1 MSSEFDTAVTNV
13 INNETTAPD
22 KAQAAREGYVGAV
35 DTNPDEYAEMQRV
48 ARRVGVPTNVAMDM
62 PQEVKKQASIGSI
75 NFDTLAQTNPAT
87 ASLLADT
94 NKAKIAHDDVP
105 NLQATE
111 RSLNGD
117 IIERMQ
123 RGYVQGRSGLIGGTI
138 EPMQRGY
145 AQGRSG
151 LTLMLHS
158 MGLFKGLEEQK
169 RAAAESNG
177 ISYDPTVETAT
188 MMAQRQREVEKYPI
202 PEDIQNGM
210 NEISKAPDFASAFE
224 SALSNPRAVLETTLQ
239 SLGTSF
245 PALATTAGGSIF
257 GPVGTAAGAGMGSF
271 AVEYGSTLQDVL
283 TDKGMD
289 PNNAMDIHRMI
300 NDPVIMDAARDK
312 AIKRGIPVA
321 IFDAITAG
329 VAGKLL
335 AGAKATPLSVA
346 TRVGGELAVQ
356 AGGGAAGEAAAQA
369 ATGEFKPGDIIMEA
383 IAELPTGL
391 VEIPGN
397 YKVALGKAQRSEDN
411 TRFVET
417 LNDLSSA
424 SKVLQRDPETFE
436 AFVNHAAENGPVDH
450 VYIDASTLMQSGVA
464 DQIAAVSPSVAEQL
478 PLAQSTGGQIS
489 IPVGEYA
496 ARIAPTEYAQAL
508 VDHIKTSPDEFS
520 RAEAADFM
528 QNHQEELQKEIERS
542 LGNAQL
548 NDEFKQSTARLKEKF
563 QTELDAVGHH
573 TTDVNKTYATLLG
586 DYFAVNAA
594 KMGMSPEE
602 LHNQYALRFASELQQ
617 GYDQSRVDMHFKDVT
632 KRIEGLTIAANDLK
646 EGKISRE
653 DYDRLVNELKPVT
666 PYASTPEPSSTEA
679 MQSSLTSDKVPKIG
693 RAASILHT
701 GDHVGLRLD
710 IPAYRDHG
718 TWVVS
723 IHSARASDK
732 SGMAGKAIG
741 YDSVAAVTDA
751 RFGINE
757 KAGINIAAGKPKATI
772 ATVEGKWAPITPEEA
787 HAKVTEALQD
797 PEWVQVGMDP
807 ERHSYFYDRKS
818 MEPVVSADEVVQIGP
833 LLMAKNPVY
842 APKDHFLYQSNNQS
856 APAPTAPNN
865 PHTLSS
871 LTQAIKSIMDK
882 AFGDGWTN
890 RLLSTGKFKVISR
903 DEAVGLIG
911 KNAMFHKVW
920 HGSPHDH
927 DKFDSSKIGTGE
939 GAQAFGY
946 GLYFTDAK
954 SIAEWYRDKLS
965 GNMLPSVIFTINGKE
980 FDTSE
985 IENDEVRNE
994 VERAI
999 EYAHESDD
1007 AKYDLDSFMED
1018 IISDAKNELEYT
1030 DEDDSEYIELNERI
1044 SEATN
1049 IIKNADIDV
1058 SYPEGKLYEVDLAPS
1073 QDEYLDWDKPLSEQ
1087 SETVKNATGKYID
1100 ELVKE
1105 RLKDRY
1111 KIEDSSYGFDVYDKE
1126 HGRYL
1131 FNNGLYSDKKSFN
1144 EWAKNQVLKELNIDS
1159 GNGIYNYFI
1168 NNKGSDKAASEYL
1181 NSIGIRGIRYK
1192 AEGGKSDANNYV
1204 IFDDNDINIE
1214 AKYSKDGQVLAF
1226 YNPADDTTYFV
1237 HDNISQDQ
1245 SADSIKGLMLHEIG
1259 VHALQLGKTNVE
1271 FKALLTQF
1279 ERLKETNPRVKSAF
1293 DRVPDDTKEE
1303 HITEEA
1309 LSYFLENNPTS
1320 TLAQRIIEA
1329 FRQLV
1334 RAIGNTL
1341 IGKDKFKYSQWANN
1355 LTEQELRN
1363 MATIAL
1369 MSAPESLLFDNIGGE
1384 SNLFAS
1390 KTTGNNGN
1398 FDPND
1403 ANIYHQFAG
1412 VQAWTADTHALT
1424 KAIERIKKGE
1434 NPEQVR
1440 KETGWHTGADG
1451 VWRFEISDDKAKF
1464 NTPYD
1469 DWTADRI
1476 REEIQVQPNPDEI
1489 TGLYRAIFR
1498 EGTPDHFGSMGRS
1511 EEEAI
1516 NNVVRNV
1523 RNKRFADEGFD
1534 INKVSDGDTFV
1545 LSHVLSHSD
1554 LFDAYPSLLNLRVH
1568 FEENTHAYNGN
1579 FNPNT
1584 DVISLAITG
1593 DEKQMLS
1600 TLLHE
1605 IQHAIQEKEGFGLG
1619 GNTSKY
1625 FTDAVKTALGN
1636 LSKQHEEKIAEWTNA
1651 NFDKMVDHRVA
1662 AKVAR
1667 YGLMYESAQRLIG
1680 YANRSEP
1687 SGVFRLIR
1695 QEMQWIYSDEFSK
1708 NDKAQDLQRDFYNI
1722 PKRHKKNERNAF
1734 IGDMAFRAGR
1744 VLLDEIGP
1752 MYQGQFKNDPRTMKG
1767 MLKALE
1773 READKKRQALTP
1785 LRDFENEAWMAE
1797 NVKRAHSFS
1806 SPYDVYQSLAGEVE
1820 ARNTQ
1825 ARQGMTPE
1833 ERRNTSPKQSADV
1846 PIDKI
1851 IVRFGGLEIR
1861 APMASIAEQATY
1873 NQGANTNRGSF
1884 NPTNL
1889 TISLLKK
1896 ADLTTF
1902 LHETGHFFLEMQMDL
1917 AAKLEHE
1924 AGLFGIENLKPGEQ
1938 SIIKDANTLLDWFGV
1953 QDLDTWH
1960 RMSLD
1965 EKRGFH
1971 EQTARGFEVYLFEG
1985 NAPSI
1990 ELQPVFQRFK
2000 EWLKRVYKSIE
2011 ALNVV
2016 LTDEVRGVFDRML
2029 ASEEQIQLAQQ
2040 ARSMMPLFATLD
2052 AAPMSADEFREYQ
2065 NLQQDATASAV
2076 DELDARGLRDM
2087 KWLRNARSKVLK
2099 AMQKDAKEK
2108 RREVRAEA
2116 RIEVLSQPIYRAW
2129 ALLTAKINPEDR
2141 LPKPNVTKSNPNVVT
2156 PEIDSL
2162 FAAVA
2167 KLGGLNKSELMSSW
2181 DLDPAYKPYSGVFGK
2196 PTWRKDGGLSID
2208 SMLEALTPYGYLT
2221 LDHHGKPEDSREFEE
2236 LFDRELRGD
2245 PQYSFERDYNRDQ
2258 EQRAGGHIVNPYA
2271 LNAVRFDKG
2280 ELLAANI
2287 TDEDLSKLQAYK
2299 MVSKGD
2305 GMHQDIVADLIL
2317 DENGNAEFTS
2327 GDDLIQYLLAA
2338 TPPNEEIE
2346 ALTDLRMLEKYGDLS
2361 SPGAIEKAADKAI
2374 HNDLRARLVA
2384 TEANAL
2390 AKATGGKKILA
2401 SAAKMLA
2408 ATTIAR
2414 KKIRDL
2420 IPSLYTN
2427 AEVRAAK
2434 SAEKYMRAKDLVNA
2448 AAEKRNQL
2456 FNMFAAKAAMDARD
2470 EVEKGLRYLK
2480 KFNGNIKGID
2490 ADYADQ
2496 IAAILSRFDLRKIS
2510 NKEMDRRKTLDK
2522 WLTAQ
2527 EEEGLVPDL
2536 PEHIT
2541 NEAFIKPYKEL
2552 SVEEFRG
2559 VIDSVKQIEHL
2570 GRLKKKLLLAKD
2582 QREFDAIR
2590 DEIVQSINDNSQ
2602 GRIANTRTINT
2613 GVEQAKKKW
2622 GAFAWGHAKV
2632 ATLAKVL
2639 DGGNIGGPVW
2649 EFLIRPANE
2658 RGDWE
2663 TTQRAEATLALSQIL
2678 APVFNLGKM
2687 GGKGLT
2693 FQTVD
2698 RSFNREARIAIA
2710 LNVGNEGNLQ
2720 RLLGGEGWSL
2730 EQIMPILKTLTREEW
2745 TAVQAIWDHFETY
2758 RPLIAAK
2765 ERRVYG
2771 KEPNWVEPTPF
2782 NVVLAD
2788 GETVSLRGGYYP
2800 IKYDPAASQR
2810 AEEHSDAEAAK
2821 RQLQGAYT
2829 SATTRRSFTK
2839 ARAEEV
2845 KGRPLLY
2852 SLSGVYAGVNDVIH
2866 DLAWH
2871 EWLIDTNRL
2880 IKNTAIDTAIRQHYG
2895 PEFKNQFKTWTSAI
2909 AEGEKGSDN
2918 TVDIALSR
2926 IRQGVSVSGLGF
2938 NVMSAAMQPTGITQS
2953 ISVVGAKWV
2962 GLGVSR
2968 YLADISGSTRTTNE
2982 LSEFMAN
2989 RARTRFRELNELR
3002 NSVEDQ
3008 SPYKEWLGRYAYFL
3022 MMRCQQMVDV
3032 PTWIGAYEKALAEGV
3047 TDDKAIA
3054 LADQAVI
3061 DSQGSGML
3069 KDLSAIER
3077 GGAAQKLFTVFYSYM
3092 NTALNVGISKTMSA
3106 ELGKRKAKLA
3116 ADYLLLYV
3124 LPPVLGFA
3132 IKEALTPTGDDDD
3145 DYWEKLPKRLASNQ
3159 IDYLM
3164 GLMVVVREFS
3174 EAAKL
3179 MTGVEDHKQDYQG
3192 PAGVRMIAD
3201 SVKFGEQLG
3210 QGEFDTPFRK
3220 SFVNLMGD
3228 AFALPSAQINRTVT
3242 GIEAISEGKT
3252 SNPAAI
3258 AFGFKEHH

>member
-13 INNETTAPD
+13 INNETPAPD

-123 RGYVQGRSGLIGGTI
+123 RGYAQGRSGLIGGTI

-842 APKDHFLYQSNNQS
+842 APKDHFLYQSNLQTDT
-856 APAPTAPNN
+856 PAFKKWFGDSKVVDAEGKPLVVYHGSDQRFNVFDMNRETKRWTSFTESTVQTSGSFFSLSREDAENYGGNITEAYLRISKPFGEI
-865 PHTLSS
+865 HRLSS
-871 LTQAIKSIMDK
+871 QSTPEDRAIVKQQIADAEYILEPLIYENDVDGRKMIDTDNGMAAEDIDANGEWVNKVLFNHGYVDWAYLDNPQVVSRMKERGYDGARVGEPNDSSGESWFVVSPTQIKS
-882 AFGDGWTN
+882 
-890 RLLSTGKFKVISR
+890 
-903 DEAVGLIG
+903 
-911 KNAMFHKVW
+911 
-920 HGSPHDH
+920 
-927 DKFDSSKIGTGE
+927 
-939 GAQAFGY
+939 
-946 GLYFTDAK
+946 
-954 SIAEWYRDKLS
+954 
-965 GNMLPSVIFTINGKE
+965 
-980 FDTSE
+980 
-985 IENDEVRNE
+985 
-994 VERAI
+994 
-999 EYAHESDD
+999 
-1007 AKYDLDSFMED
+1007 
-1018 IISDAKNELEYT
+1018 
-1030 DEDDSEYIELNERI
+1030 
-1044 SEATN
+1044 
-1049 IIKNADIDV
+1049 
-1058 SYPEGKLYEVDLAPS
+1058 
-1073 QDEYLDWDKPLSEQ
+1073 
-1087 SETVKNATGKYID
+1087 
-1100 ELVKE
+1100 
-1105 RLKDRY
+1105 
-1111 KIEDSSYGFDVYDKE
+1111 
-1126 HGRYL
+1126 
-1131 FNNGLYSDKKSFN
+1131 
-1144 EWAKNQVLKELNIDS
+1144 
-1159 GNGIYNYFI
+1159 
-1168 NNKGSDKAASEYL
+1168 
-1181 NSIGIRGIRYK
+1181 
-1192 AEGGKSDANNYV
+1192 
-1204 IFDDNDINIE
+1204 
-1214 AKYSKDGQVLAF
+1214 
-1226 YNPADDTTYFV
+1226 
-1237 HDNISQDQ
+1237 
-1245 SADSIKGLMLHEIG
+1245 
-1259 VHALQLGKTNVE
+1259 
-1271 FKALLTQF
+1271 
-1279 ERLKETNPRVKSAF
+1279 
-1293 DRVPDDTKEE
+1293 
-1303 HITEEA
+1303 
-1309 LSYFLENNPTS
+1309 
-1320 TLAQRIIEA
+1320 
-1329 FRQLV
+1329 
-1334 RAIGNTL
+1334 
-1341 IGKDKFKYSQWANN
+1341 
-1355 LTEQELRN
+1355 
-1363 MATIAL
+1363 
-1369 MSAPESLLFDNIGGE
+1369 
-1384 SNLFAS
+1384 
-1390 KTTGNNGN
+1390 TTGNNGN

-1403 ANIYHQFAG
+1403 ANIYHQSAP
-1412 VQAWTADTHALT
+1412 V
-1424 KAIERIKKGE
+1424 
-1434 NPEQVR
+1434 V
-1440 KETGWHTGADG
+1440 GA
-1451 VWRFEISDDKAKF
+1451 
-1464 NTPYD
+1464 N
-1469 DWTADRI
+1469 
-1476 REEIQVQPNPDEI
+1476 
-1489 TGLYRAIFR
+1489 
-1498 EGTPDHFGSMGRS
+1498 
-1511 EEEAI
+1511 
-1516 NNVVRNV
+1516 
-1523 RNKRFADEGFD
+1523 
-1534 INKVSDGDTFV
+1534 
-1545 LSHVLSHSD
+1545 
-1554 LFDAYPSLLNLRVH
+1554 
-1568 FEENTHAYNGN
+1568 
-1579 FNPNT
+1579 
-1584 DVISLAITG
+1584 AITG
-1593 DEKQMLS
+1593 DLDRVNPDVKDAVESRIARMGEEEQQRVRANLEAFKSTSWAAAAIKGMADREMLERALVGEDISNLERNAIWGKQNMAATKLVKAFKKYPDLGPRVLKQLLSSYDFIGGNRKAENDVSTSFTNCDPSEACAVHCYAANSNARPSELAKSEFSEFMIEHFPEEMADRLVSSYLATSAGKSGLSLRLNDKGDLSPAQVRLIGLMNDKGVAVQVFSKRPELLRELSDINLKMLS
-1600 TLLHE
+1600 VDGTNLEMAEAYPDLRLAVVITDE
-1605 IQHAIQEKEGFGLG
+1605 ITEEMLTPIHDRVSVYLPVNLKGKSVTKEELKSRFPSLYRRMIRENLCPVDG
-1619 GNTSKY
+1619 GKLETKPGTS
-1625 FTDAVKTALGN
+1625 FVDIMDKTADKGV
-1636 LSKQHEEKIAEWTNA
+1636 WTCTACDLTGVPGCFKGDRQTNQRKA
-1651 NFDKMVDHRVA
+1651 QTISLTEVTKELRA
-1662 AKVAR
+1662 AKVRKELQKNLEELLKLGGIDGELYSQLSQALSTGQR
-1667 YGLMYESAQRLIG
+1667 AVREIANAGTESGSPESA
-1680 YANRSEP
+1680 
-1687 SGVFRLIR
+1687 SG
-1695 QEMQWIYSDEFSK
+1695 
-1708 NDKAQDLQRDFYNI
+1708 
-1722 PKRHKKNERNAF
+1722 
-1734 IGDMAFRAGR
+1734 
-1744 VLLDEIGP
+1744 
-1752 MYQGQFKNDPRTMKG
+1752 T
-1767 MLKALE
+1767 
-1773 READKKRQALTP
+1773 
-1785 LRDFENEAWMAE
+1785 
-1797 NVKRAHSFS
+1797 
-1806 SPYDVYQSLAGEVE
+1806 
-1820 ARNTQ
+1820 TQ
-1825 ARQGMTPE
+1825 ATEGSGSGTGRD
-1833 ERRNTSPKQSADV
+1833 A
-1846 PIDKI
+1846 
-1851 IVRFGGLEIR
+1851 GGE
-1861 APMASIAEQATY
+1861 Y
-1873 NQGANTNRGSF
+1873 NQGSSTNRGSF

-2258 EQRAGGHIVNPYA
+2258 EQRAGSHIVNPYA

-2287 TDEDLSKLQAYK
+2287 TDEDLTKLQAYK

-2327 GDDLIQYLLAA
+2327 GDDLIQQLLTA

-2346 ALTDLRMLEKYGDLS
+2346 ALTDLRMLERYGDLS

-2427 AEVRAAK
+2427 AEVKAAK

-2559 VIDSVKQIEHL
+2559 VIDAVKQIEHL

-2663 TTQRAEATLALSQIL
+2663 TTQRAEATLTLSQIL

-2782 NVVLAD
+2782 NVALAD

-2821 RQLQGAYT
+2821 RQLLGAYT

-2839 ARAEEV
+2839 TRAEEV

-2852 SLSGVYAGVNDVIH
+2852 SLSGVYSGVNDVIH

-2880 IKNTAIDTAIRQHYG
+2880 IKNNAIDTAIRQHYG
-2895 PEFKNQFKTWTSAI
+2895 PEFKSQFKTWTSAI

-2953 ISVVGAKWV
+2953 ISVVGANWV

-3032 PTWIGAYEKALAEGV
+3032 PTWIGAYEKAQAEGV

-3145 DYWEKLPKRLASNQ
+3145 DYMEKLPKRLASNQ

-3179 MTGVEDHKQDYQG
+3179 MAGVEDHKQDYQG